1 MQKENEIR
9 FRISNKEKEKILSI
23 LQNLDWNPTIREEID
38 LYFCSKELFNE
49 GRTQASPYV
58 VRIRKSRKGNT
69 LAYKSFLGEKSWI
82 EIESG
87 IEDTNAVR
95 KILENLG
102 QVAYL
107 EIAKERQR
115 GRIGNIEINIDNI
128 KNLGHFIELEILKE
142 DEKKGKKELIKFATE
157 KLSIPK
163 ASIIHEGYVQLMEQF
178 IIKNKKRGYP

>member
-9 FRISNKEKEKILSI
+9 FRISNEEKKRILSI

-49 GRTQASPYV
+49 GKTQDSPYV
-58 VRIRKSRKGNT
+58 VRIRKSKKGNT
-69 LAYKSFLGEKSWI
+69 LAYKSFFGEKSWI

-87 IEDTNAVR
+87 IEDADAVR

-102 QVAYL
+102 QAAYL
-107 EIAKERQR
+107 EIVKKRQR
-115 GRIGNIEINIDNI
+115 GKVSNIEINIDDI

-142 DEKKGKKELIKFATE
+142 EEKRGKEELIEFATE
-157 KLSIPK
+157 KLNVPT

-178 IIKNKKRGYP
+178 IEKNKKAGSQ